1 MVFKWKYD
9 SYFQIINITDDASA
23 TPDSSGLKLLIP
35 SGGVLGY
42 EGSEADN
49 EFGGDDQGEL
59 DSIIISESG
68 KGYEQGDQ
76 LYLLKDGDSIVDTD
90 VARIDVVDVL
100 NEDEY
105 YLEEYGSS
113 SYITKKVQLRNTA
126 NSILVLL
133 DGVFPGDSSI
143 KVYCRTELSSQ
154 TSDFKYRE
162 VTYRS
167 NINNVVDLNSAS
179 ASGEYVKDIKYELNQ
194 LPNFDLFNIKI
205 LFSSS
210 STTKVPKVKNLRVI
224 ATTEM

>member
-1 MVFKWKYD
+1 M
-9 SYFQIINITDDASA
+9 
-23 TPDSSGLKLLIP
+23 
-35 SGGVLGY
+35 
-42 EGSEADN
+42 
-49 EFGGDDQGEL
+49 

-210 STTKVPKVKNLRVI
+210 STTKIPKVKNLRVI